1 MRTIAR
7 RLRCGLNGR
16 CVLGQ
21 RAAKRVEAYVA
32 TPTVNF
38 VPVTVIDPY
47 ATGAG
52 KYLVDGTKWGGGL
65 GSGVTLTYSFPTGH
79 ASHDP
84 YYSYDFEWASWS
96 PLSNGEQVA
105 VRDALSIWAGEANVK
120 FVEVADNSSTVGE
133 LRFAYSGEVSWE
145 AAAWAYTPSEY
156 PQAGDVWFSWDNFN
170 PYGDLTIPRG
180 SYDYLTILHEIGH
193 SLGLKHSFESPNP
206 IPHNLDNYFYTI
218 MSYTASPWS
227 DDNWASFYPTTPM
240 YYDLVA

>member
-96 PLSNGEQVA
+96 PLSSGEQAA
-105 VRDALSIWAGEANVK
+105 VRDALTIWAGLANVK

-133 LRFAYSGEVSWE
+133 LRFAYSDKVSSYG
-145 AAAWAYTPSEY
+145 AAAWAYTPSEH
-156 PQAGDVWFSWDNFN
+156 PAAGDVWFSPDFSDDD
-170 PYGDLTIPRG
+170 PFVHPG
-180 SYDYLTILHEIGH
+180 SYGYLTILHEIGH
-193 SLGLKHSFESPNP
+193 SLGLKHPFEVYDGSGPV
-206 IPHNLDNYFYTI
+206 IPANLDNYFYSI

-227 DDNWASFYPTTPM
+227 
-240 YYDLVA
+240 